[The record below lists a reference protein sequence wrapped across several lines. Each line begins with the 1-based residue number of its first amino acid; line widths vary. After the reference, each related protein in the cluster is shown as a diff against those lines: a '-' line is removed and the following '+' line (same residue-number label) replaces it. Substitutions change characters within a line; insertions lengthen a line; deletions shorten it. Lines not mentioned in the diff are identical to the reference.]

1 MISLLKILNELKINK
16 PGIKNLFDFVEVY
29 KVKIFEQ
36 IKEQVEDID
45 EQTGIIDINRSIVDE
60 GYEPEG
66 DYNSELVT
74 ISQNQGSLN
83 NCNGLYIST
92 LPPEWWD
99 EGGSGYGFTLIEEI
113 KFQNKNLYFDIIW
126 C

>member
-1 MISLLKILNELKINK
+1 MISLLKILNELEINK
-16 PGIKNLFDFVEVY
+16 PGIKDLLDFVKVY

-36 IKEQVEDID
+36 LKKQVEDID

-74 ISQNQGSLN
+74 ISQNEEGYS

-92 LPPEWWD
+92 LPPKWWNSN
-99 EGGSGYGFTLIEEI
+99 GSGFAFILIEGM
-113 KFQNKNLYFDIIW
+113 KFQDKNLYFDIIW